1 MTKLSNIPAKETTA
15 KTAKTR
21 KAVSLQRS
29 NKNNK
34 DKNNDT
40 QLAK

>member
-1 MTKLSNIPAKETTA
+1 MFYKKYPLKNFELYLVVSK
-15 KTAKTR
+15 